1 MCENCTFVKGGMAI
15 CDCDCPTKIAQNK
28 VLIDFEKHRLRCKS
42 CGHQLGMPEN
52 EFDEIVAQ
60 HNKAGRV
67 QKGLPGSMD
76 IQIEDKSL

>member
-1 MCENCTFVKGGMAI
+1 
-15 CDCDCPTKIAQNK
+15 
-28 VLIDFEKHRLRCKS
+28 
-42 CGHQLGMPEN
+42 MPEN